1 MGDDGMPDSLAL
13 VQHALL
19 FTFETSLVLV
29 LAAACTGVAVSVM
42 LSAFQIQDQ
51 TLPFLLKLVVV
62 SVTLAAT
69 WHTIGKRMLDI
80 VEQVFALIV
89 TTGA

>member
-1 MGDDGMPDSLAL
+1 MEDDWMPDTLSL
-13 VQHALL
+13 VQHALW

-29 LAAACTGVAVSVM
+29 LAAACTGVVVSVM

-62 SVTLAAT
+62 GATLAAT
-69 WHTIGKRMLDI
+69 WHTIAKRMLNI
-80 VEQVFALIV
+80 AEQVFALIV